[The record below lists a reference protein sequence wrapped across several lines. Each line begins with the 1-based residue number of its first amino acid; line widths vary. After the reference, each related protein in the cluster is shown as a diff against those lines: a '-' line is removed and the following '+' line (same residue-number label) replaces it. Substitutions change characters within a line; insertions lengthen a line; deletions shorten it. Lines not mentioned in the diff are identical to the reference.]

1 LKAIATRGAGLS
13 GCGSTKA
20 GIVWTR
26 YRPAEVLGIS
36 RVRLF
41 MTLLLRDEEDIVREN
56 LDFHL
61 AQGVERVIVTD
72 NGSQDR
78 TLEILREYEARGEVR
93 LALEPTDDYSQGR
106 WVTRMARIAAAE
118 GADWVIN
125 SDADEFWWPRVGT
138 LGSTFERLADEVG
151 VVVAHRTNFVP
162 RPEDG
167 RPFWERMTLR
177 ERQSLNPLGKP
188 LPPKVAHRA
197 HPEITVVQGNH
208 RVEGVNLGERVDD
221 GSIEILH
228 FPMRTYAQF
237 ENKIVKG
244 GRAYARNRELPQRT
258 GRTWRRLY
266 ELWERGGLPDHYRE
280 QVAGQEGGDLL
291 EDTRLRDYLRALGR
305 SVAPRAA
312 S

>member
-1 LKAIATRGAGLS
+1 
-13 GCGSTKA
+13 
-20 GIVWTR
+20 
-26 YRPAEVLGIS
+26 VLGIIA
-36 RVRLF
+36 VKLF

-61 AQGVERVIVTD
+61 AQGVDRVIVTD
-72 NGSQDR
+72 NGSVDG
-78 TLEILREYEARGEVR
+78 TLEILRAYEAKGAVR
-93 LALEPTDDYSQGR
+93 LLLEPADDYSQGR
-106 WVTRMARIAAAE
+106 WVTRMARMAAEE

-125 SDADEFWWPRVGT
+125 SDADEFWWPRAGT
-138 LGSTFERLADEVG
+138 LRSTFEGLGGDVG

-167 RPFWERMTLR
+167 RAFWERMTMR
-177 ERQSLNPLGKP
+177 ERISLNPLGKP

-208 RVEGVNLGERVDD
+208 RVEGPELGERVDD
-221 GSIEILH
+221 GSIQILH

-244 GRAYARNRELPQRT
+244 GRAYARNRELPDRT

-266 ELWERGGLPDHYRE
+266 GLWERGGLRDHYAD
-280 QVAGQEGGDLL
+280 QVIADDGSGDLIA
-291 EDTRLRDYLRALGR
+291 DTRLRDYLREL
-305 SVAPRAA
+305 SAA
-312 S
+312 SPATG

>member
-1 LKAIATRGAGLS
+1 VK
-13 GCGSTKA
+13 
-20 GIVWTR
+20 
-26 YRPAEVLGIS
+26 
-36 RVRLF
+36 LF
-41 MTLLLRDEEDIVREN
+41 MTLLVRDEEDIVGEN

-61 AQGVERVIVTD
+61 AQGVDRVIVTD
-72 NGSQDR
+72 NGSEDR
-78 TLEILREYEARGEVR
+78 TLEILRGYEDRGLVE
-93 LALEPTDDYSQGR
+93 LLHEPADDYSQGR
-106 WVTRMARIAAAE
+106 WVTKMARLAADQ

-125 SDADEFWWPRVGT
+125 ADADEFWWPRTGT
-138 LGSTFERLADEVG
+138 LRSAFEELGDEVG
-151 VVVAHRTNFVP
+151 IVVAHRTNFVP

-167 RPFWERMTLR
+167 RPFWGRMTLR

-208 RVEGVNLGERVDD
+208 RVEGPDLGKPVDD

-244 GRAYARNRELPQRT
+244 GRAYARNRELSDRT

-266 ELWERGGLPDHYRE
+266 GLWEQGGLRDHYRD
-280 QVAGQEGGDLL
+280 QVVAEREPGDLV
-291 EDTRLRDYLRALGR
+291 EDTRLRDYLRTLGR
-305 SVAPRAA
+305 SAAPQPAG
-312 S
+312 